1 MKNTY
6 SEMKD
11 CGVAWIG
18 DIPQTWKKGRIK
30 YNYFLKGRIGW
41 QGLKADEFIE
51 DGPYYLVTGTDF
63 ENGRIAWDRCYHIS
77 EQRFIEAPEIHIRK
91 GDLLITK
98 DGTVGKVALIDSL
111 PHKASLNS
119 HLLIVRPTSKL
130 YDNVFLF
137 WIFQSSIFEKY
148 CGLSQNGSIMAS
160 LSQEKMSNFSFPL
173 PSLSEQTAIAAYL
186 DEKCGTIDEIIAEA
200 KASIEEYKAW
210 KSSVIFEAVTKG
222 LDPHAEMKDSG
233 VEWIGRVPRHWDVV
247 SLKRFYNYT
256 HGVAVRVGP
265 FGSALASGD
274 IMADGIWVYNQRTV
288 LDNNFMS
295 NDTCVSEEK
304 AEQLSSFRVY
314 PGDIL
319 ITTRGSI
326 GKIAIV
332 PSYAPQGIL
341 HPCIIRFR
349 VNEDRLNKKLLR
361 YIFNDTDMVKKQ
373 ILYYSNSTTIDV
385 LYSYTL
391 KEIKIP
397 LIPLDE
403 QQQIIDSLDE
413 KCAAINGIIAEKE
426 ALIADMEAY
435 KKSLIFETVTGK
447 RKVC

>member
-11 CGVAWIG
+11 SGVAWIG
-18 DIPQTWKKGRIK
+18 NTPTTWDTKHLFQLTIQVKNKNSTLLEQNLLSLSYGKIKRKSIETKEGLLPASFDNYNIVEKDDIVLR
-30 YNYFLKGRIGW
+30 L
-41 QGLKADEFIE
+41 
-51 DGPYYLVTGTDF
+51 TDLQ
-63 ENGRIAWDRCYHIS
+63 NDHTSLR
-77 EQRFIEAPEIHIRK
+77 
-91 GDLLITK
+91 
-98 DGTVGKVALIDSL
+98 VGKVEERGIITSAYVSIRPVWGDSKYIYYALHSFDL
-111 PHKASLNS
+111 KKGFYGMGAG
-119 HLLIVRPTSKL
+119 VR
-130 YDNVFLF
+130 
-137 WIFQSSIFEKY
+137 Q
-148 CGLSQNGSIMAS
+148 GLTFTEA
-160 LSQEKMSNFSFPL
+160 KMIKIPFPGL
-173 PSLSEQTAIAAYL
+173 TEQTAIAAYL
-186 DEKCGTIDEIIAEA
+186 DEKCGTIDAIIEEA

-222 LDPHAEMKDSG
+222 LNPNAEMKDSG
-233 VEWIGRVPRHWDVV
+233 VEWIGKVPKHWDVV
-247 SLKRFYNYT
+247 SLKRFYDYT
-256 HGVAVRVGP
+256 HGAAVRVGP
-265 FGSALASGD
+265 FGSTLASGD
-274 IMADGIWVYNQRTV
+274 IIADGIWVYNQRTV

-304 AEQLSSFRVY
+304 AKQLSSFRVY

-332 PSYAPQGIL
+332 PSYAPPGLL
-341 HPCIIRFR
+341 HPCIIRFL
-349 VNEDRLNKKLLR
+349 VNENRLNKNLLR

-403 QQQIIDSLDE
+403 QQQIIDFLDK
-413 KCAAINGIIAEKE
+413 KCAAIDGIIAEKE

-447 RKVC
+447 RKVY

>member
-11 CGVAWIG
+11 SDVAWIG
-18 DIPQTWKKGRIK
+18 MIPIHWGLISNK
-30 YNYFLKGRIGW
+30 YVMRKQKIICSNW
-41 QGLKADEFIE
+41 QGENIMSLTKAGVIIRDISNPFGKMPETF
-51 DGPYYLVTGTDF
+51 DGYQYVDS
-63 ENGRIAWDRCYHIS
+63 D
-77 EQRFIEAPEIHIRK
+77 
-91 GDLLITK
+91 DLLMCLFDIDVTPRCVGRVFDNGITSPAYSRFK
-98 DGTVGKVALIDSL
+98 LSSG
-111 PHKASLNS
+111 ASLNYYYYYYLMLDNEKTLL
-119 HLLIVRPTSKL
+119 HLAKNLRH
-130 YDNVFLF
+130 
-137 WIFQSSIFEKY
+137 
-148 CGLSQNGSIMAS
+148 
-160 LSQEKMSNFSFPL
+160 SFTEEQLGQLKVPYPPL
-173 PSLSEQTAIAAYL
+173 PEQAAIAAYL

-200 KASIEEYKAW
+200 KASIEKYKAW

-233 VEWIGRVPRHWDVV
+233 VEWIGKVPRHWDVV
-247 SLKRFYNYT
+247 SLKRLYDYT
-256 HGVAVRVGP
+256 HGAAVRVGP

-288 LDNNFMS
+288 LDNNFMF

-413 KCAAINGIIAEKE
+413 KCAAIDGLIAEKE

>member
-1 MKNTY
+1 MKYTNIK
-6 SEMKD
+6 SSNIE
-11 CGVAWIG
+11 WIG
-18 DIPQTWKKGRIK
+18 DIPSHWEIK
-30 YNYFLKGRIGW
+30 RGKNCLTLLSRPVLDDDDIITCFRDGEVTLRKNRREEGFTNALLEIGYQGVKAGDLVVHGMDGFAGAIGISDSRGKASPVLNVMDSPNCKRFLM
-41 QGLKADEFIE
+41 
-51 DGPYYLVTGTDF
+51 YYL
-63 ENGRIAWDRCYHIS
+63 R
-77 EQRFIEAPEIHIRK
+77 
-91 GDLLITK
+91 
-98 DGTVGKVALIDSL
+98 SL
-111 PHKASLNS
+111 ANKE
-119 HLLIVRPTSKL
+119 
-130 YDNVFLF
+130 VFL
-137 WIFQSSIFEKY
+137 
-148 CGLSQNGSIMAS
+148 S
-160 LSQEKMSNFSFPL
+160 LATGIRVRSCDLRWNKLAVL
-173 PSLSEQTAIAAYL
+173 PFILPPLSEQNAIAAYL
-186 DEKCGTIDEIIAEA
+186 DEKCGTIDAIIEEA

-222 LDPHAEMKDSG
+222 LNPNAEMKDSG
-233 VEWIGRVPRHWDVV
+233 VEWIGKVPKHWDVV
-247 SLKRFYNYT
+247 SLKRFYDYT
-256 HGVAVRVGP
+256 HGAAVRVGP

-274 IMADGIWVYNQRTV
+274 IIADGIWVYNQRTV

-304 AEQLSSFRVY
+304 AKQLSSFRVY

-332 PSYAPQGIL
+332 PSYAPPGLL

-349 VNEDRLNKKLLR
+349 VNENRLNKNLLR

-403 QQQIIDSLDE
+403 QQQIIDFLDK
-413 KCAAINGIIAEKE
+413 KCAAIDGIIAEKE

-447 RKVC
+447 RKIC